1 MGFDSARPLLR
12 LAEGGMAEVWVARAD
27 DGTLVVLKRIP
38 AARDASPELYD
49 CLREEARLAAHLRHP
64 NVCRLLGE
72 HEDARG
78 VTLVMEYLEGV
89 QLRRLA
95 SATADLALVA
105 GLIQQTAAGLDHVH
119 DAADGAGRPLGIV
132 HRDVNP
138 QNLMV
143 TAGGVV
149 KLLDFG
155 IAKARDT
162 ELRTRTGSIKGTP
175 AYLSP
180 EQVRGQPV
188 DRRSDVFALGSTA
201 VKMLTG
207 EAPFARENFFATVQA
222 ITGEASP
229 DLRAVRPDLPPAL
242 VDVIARA
249 LERDPARRTPTAG
262 AFARELVAAL
272 PAGVE
277 PFDAAAIAARVDTQF
292 GLELVDRRRRIEFA
306 IDDLGDASASES
318 RTQGTIRLQ
327 ATPVPAAAP
336 ASIAEAQPVRRRS
349 SAALVIAVAGVALV
363 GAAVG
368 IVLAGR
374 DTAPAPPVAAAPP
387 TPDTAPGRDPDP
399 DPGSDPDRDPD
410 SDPDPDPDPDP
421 GSDPDR
427 DRDPDPDPVSEH
439 EHEREDEPERAKPR
453 PRRRA
458 APKPAASTNPGFL
471 TVGSTPFSTIF
482 VDGTK
487 LGVTPLFRKPLAPG
501 RRKLRAVCS
510 CGKTRELTV
519 LIEPGQAARPVK
531 LTW

>member
-1 MGFDSARPLLR
+1 MGSASAAPARPLLR
-12 LAEGGMAEVWVARAD
+12 LAEGGMADVWVALAE
-27 DGTLVVLKRIP
+27 DGALVVLKQVP
-38 AARDASPELYD
+38 ASRDGSPELYE

-64 NVCRLLGE
+64 NVCRLLAE
-72 HEDARG
+72 HEDARR

-95 SATADLALVA
+95 SATSDLALVA
-105 GLIQQTAAGLDHVH
+105 GLLAQTAAGLDHVH
-119 DAADGAGRPLGIV
+119 DAVDGTGRPLGIV

-143 TAGGVV
+143 TVDGAV

-180 EQVRGQPV
+180 EQVRGQAV

-222 ITGEASP
+222 ITGVAPP
-229 DLRAVRPDLPPAL
+229 DLGAARPDLPPAV

-249 LERDPARRTPTAG
+249 LERDPARRTPSAG
-262 AFARELVAAL
+262 AFARELLSAL
-272 PAGVE
+272 PPGVRALE
-277 PFDAAAIAARVDTQF
+277 PPAIAARVAAQF
-292 GLELVDRRRRIEFA
+292 GLELADRRRRIEFA
-306 IDDLGDASASES
+306 IDELGDASSVES
-318 RTQGTIRLQ
+318 RTQGTVRVDP
-327 ATPVPAAAP
+327 ATPAP
-336 ASIAEAQPVRRRS
+336 PRRRPG
-349 SAALVIAVAGVALV
+349 AALVIAVTGVALV

-374 DTAPAPPVAAAPP
+374 DSAPARPLAAA
-387 TPDTAPGRDPDP
+387 TPIDAAPRPDPQPDSVPDP
-399 DPGSDPDRDPD
+399 DPEPEPEL
-410 SDPDPDPDPDP
+410 
-421 GSDPDR
+421 
-427 DRDPDPDPVSEH
+427 EH
-439 EHEREDEPERAKPR
+439 EHVHEHEKPR
-453 PRRRA
+453 PRKRA
-458 APKPAASTNPGFL
+458 SATSDKPGLL
-471 TVGSTPFSTIF
+471 TVGSTPFSTIY
-482 VDGTK
+482 VDGVK
-487 LGVTPLFRKPLAPG
+487 LGVTPIFKKPIAPG
-501 RRKLRAVCS
+501 RRRLRAVCS

-519 LIEPGQAARPVK
+519 TIEPGTAASPIK